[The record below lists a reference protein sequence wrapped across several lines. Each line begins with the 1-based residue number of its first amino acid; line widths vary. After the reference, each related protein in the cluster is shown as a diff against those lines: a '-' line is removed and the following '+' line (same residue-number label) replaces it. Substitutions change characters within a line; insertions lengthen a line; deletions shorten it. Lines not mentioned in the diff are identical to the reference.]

1 MARTALE
8 TMLTKN
14 SGPFVGVILALHGVV
29 VGAEHALSDVLSHPR
44 KWAKDQDSVRLGGL
58 VVVVLAVV
66 ALLSWIRRRRRQR
79 QMRAQVQGVLASY
92 MMLANESSNEHDW
105 MHDEY
110 ESGYELGSFAD
121 R

>member
-1 MARTALE
+1 
-8 TMLTKN
+8 MLTKN
-14 SGPFVGVILALHGVV
+14 SGRFVAVILALHGAV
-29 VGAEHALSDVLSHPR
+29 VGAEHALSDVLKRPR
-44 KWAKDQDSVRLGGL
+44 EWAKDQDSVWLGGL

-66 ALLSWIRRRRRQR
+66 VLLSWLRRRRRQR

-92 MMLANESSNEHDW
+92 MMLANEPSNGHDW
-105 MHDEY
+105 LHDEY